1 MTEINNVN
9 AMNKPA
15 MVEYLKS
22 KTRASTYLCKK
33 ALTVTNYN
41 LEKSIEYIGNIFQ
54 QSKK

>member
-15 MVEYLKS
+15 MVKYLKS
-22 KTRASTYLCKK
+22 RTRASTYLCKK

>member
-9 AMNKPA
+9 VTNKPA

-22 KTRASTYLCKK
+22 KTSASTYLCKK
-33 ALTVTNYN
+33 ALSVTNYN
-41 LEKSIEYIGNIFQ
+41 LEKSLEYIGNISQ